1 MFNQEFAER
10 LLWWATRSLFVF
22 LALGISGAVLAYGL
36 GDRTTLLH
44 EVLGHWFI
52 AVGALGVKTTYIGR
66 LAALDVLVP
75 DPDGWLREARP
86 PSRLPSL
93 RLESVRS
100 PEAEGERKR
109 A

>member
-10 LLWWATRSLFVF
+10 LLWWATRALFVF
-22 LALGISGAVLAYGL
+22 LALGISGAVIAYGL
-36 GDRTTLLH
+36 GDRTTLLL
-44 EVLGHWFI
+44 EVLGHWLI

-66 LAALDVLVP
+66 LAALDLLAP
-75 DPDGWLREARP
+75 DPDGWQRELRP
-86 PSRLPSL
+86 PARLPSL

-100 PEAEGERKR
+100 PEAEGGRKR